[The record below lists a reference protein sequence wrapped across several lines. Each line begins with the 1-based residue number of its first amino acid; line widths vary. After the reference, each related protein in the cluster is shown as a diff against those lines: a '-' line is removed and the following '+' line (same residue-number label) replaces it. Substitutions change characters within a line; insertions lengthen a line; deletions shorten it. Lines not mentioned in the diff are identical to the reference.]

1 MPFKF
6 EATSTR
12 KLLIGFIKDYMESQ
26 KITRMQLSKKLDVDP
41 SYITRILNENSNC
54 TVDVLLGIAEVLG
67 LDVRFY
73 RKGIDK
79 KK

>member
-26 KITRMQLSKKLDVDP
+26 KVTRMELSKKLDVDP
-41 SYITRILNENSNC
+41 SYVTRILNENSNC
-54 TVDVLLGIAEVLG
+54 TVDVLLGISEVLG
-67 LDVRFY
+67 LDVRIY